1 MTIYVIDT
9 VEMTLSI
16 GNDAPQ
22 VVESVEEACEM
33 IEQAEGVEEPAE
45 DEAEQM
51 QAGFDKA
58 RGSTAGMIGG

>member
-33 IEQAEGVEEPAE
+33 IEQAEGVEEPAG
-45 DEAEQM
+45 DEAAQM

-58 RGSTAGMIGG
+58 RGSTAGMLGG